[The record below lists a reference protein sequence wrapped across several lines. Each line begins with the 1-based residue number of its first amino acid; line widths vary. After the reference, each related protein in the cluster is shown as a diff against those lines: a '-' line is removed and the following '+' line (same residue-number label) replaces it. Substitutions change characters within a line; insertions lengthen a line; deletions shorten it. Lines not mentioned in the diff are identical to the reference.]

1 MTDKKARN
9 PRYVTQVGV
18 AIYPHLV
25 EPDTKFNAEGE
36 YKVKLRLSPDSV
48 ITDAKGKR
56 VADVQSFIDEMMGKA
71 LEKAQQEN
79 KGKIKEA
86 DAPYEIDDET
96 GEVLVN
102 FKLKATGKTR
112 DGKEFTQKPALF
124 DAKGKPAEVKGV
136 WGGSKI
142 KVSFE
147 VVPFYTK
154 LIGAGVSLR
163 LKAVQIIELVAG
175 GNGGSADSYGF
186 GEEEGY
192 EAEDEAADNGFSSDD
207 EGGSSPA
214 DDEDF

>member
-25 EPDTKFNAEGE
+25 EPDTKFNSEGE
-36 YKVKLRLSPDSV
+36 YKVKLRLAPDSV

-56 VADVQSFIDEMMGKA
+56 VSDVQSFIDEMMAKA
-71 LEKAQQEN
+71 LEKAKQEN

-86 DAPYEIDDET
+86 DAPYEIDEET
-96 GEVLVN
+96 GDVLVN

-124 DAKGKPAEVKGV
+124 DAKGKPAEVKAV

-163 LKAVQIIELVAG
+163 LKAAQIIELVAG
-175 GNGGSADSYGF
+175 SGGGSADSYGF
-186 GEEEGY
+186 GKEEGY
-192 EAEDEAADNGFSSDD
+192 EAEDEAADNGFSSDESD
-207 EGGSSPA
+207 EATA

>member
-1 MTDKKARN
+1 MSDKKARN

-71 LEKAQQEN
+71 LEKAKQEN

-124 DAKGKPAEVKGV
+124 DSKGKPAEVKGV

-163 LKAVQIIELVAG
+163 LKAVQIIELIAG

-207 EGGSSPA
+207 EDSVSEE
-214 DDEDF
+214 DDF